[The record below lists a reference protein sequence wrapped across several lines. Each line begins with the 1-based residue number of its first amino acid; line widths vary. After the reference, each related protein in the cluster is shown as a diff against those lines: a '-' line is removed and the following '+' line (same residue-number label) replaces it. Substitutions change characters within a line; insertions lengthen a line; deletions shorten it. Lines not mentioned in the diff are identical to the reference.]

1 MSEKTKA
8 EFVKKV
14 DYYNNATFGIPTFE
28 LPDGVLNCTN
38 LRKKPLPI
46 YATYLYDSVMLYS
59 KALANVTSTIDVN
72 GEFFDLIKQTTFLV
86 ILSCANKNW
95 PF

>member
-1 MSEKTKA
+1 MCEKRKA

-14 DYYNNATFGIPTFE
+14 DYYNNVTFGISPTE
-28 LPDGVLNCTN
+28 LPAGVLNCTN
-38 LRKKPLPI
+38 LRKQPLPI

-72 GEFFDLIKQTTFLV
+72 GEFFNLIK
-86 ILSCANKNW
+86 
-95 PF
+95 

>member
-1 MSEKTKA
+1 MCEKKKA

-14 DYYNNATFGIPTFE
+14 DYYNNAAFGVSPSVF
-28 LPDGVLNCTN
+28 PDGVLNCTN
-38 LRKKPLPI
+38 LRKQPLPI

-72 GEFFDLIKQTTFLV
+72 GEFFNLIK
-86 ILSCANKNW
+86 
-95 PF
+95 